1 MKHNKNII
9 LLIIIILIILLIFR
23 LFRIE
28 KFTLKQDHIIT
39 NDLTVSDSILIGKD
53 KEFKYP
59 THNIDASGKL
69 ISNELC
75 VNENQNDT
83 NCFNK
88 KDLDSLKRN
97 PHFFKNNIKLGGT
110 TVTEQ
115 DFKDINNVDGLI
127 QEYYKGVCNQAMHLA
142 LPLSNGWGARWI
154 PGDGGWWD
162 DYIYRSANV
171 VYNQWGGK
179 SEQANYNKVP
189 SLVHIQF
196 TR

>member
-75 VNENQNDT
+75 VN
-83 NCFNK
+83 
-88 KDLDSLKRN
+88 
-97 PHFFKNNIKLGGT
+97 
-110 TVTEQ
+110 
-115 DFKDINNVDGLI
+115 
-127 QEYYKGVCNQAMHLA
+127 
-142 LPLSNGWGARWI
+142 
-154 PGDGGWWD
+154 
-162 DYIYRSANV
+162 
-171 VYNQWGGK
+171 
-179 SEQANYNKVP
+179 
-189 SLVHIQF
+189 
-196 TR
+196 